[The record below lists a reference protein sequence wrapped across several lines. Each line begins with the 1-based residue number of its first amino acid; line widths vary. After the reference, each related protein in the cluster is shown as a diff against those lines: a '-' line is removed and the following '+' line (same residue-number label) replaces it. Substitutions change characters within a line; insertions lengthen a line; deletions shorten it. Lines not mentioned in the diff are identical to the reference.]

1 VNINLIGK
9 RQDKAGLIFKNSNN
23 YPSLLKEIQNPPS
36 GIYVL
41 GVLPENE
48 KPRVALVGTRKAT
61 FQGRLVAKEIAK
73 KLSERNII
81 IVSGLAMGIDTAAHE
96 GVLASNNQTI
106 AVLARGLD
114 EIYPRQNENLAR
126 KIIETGGAIIS
137 EYPAGTPALPN
148 QFLERNR
155 IISGLSLAVVVVE
168 APKESG
174 SLVTA
179 RLAAEQGREVFVVPG
194 PINHPNYY
202 GSHQLIRDGA
212 RLVGSVEDILEDLD
226 FSTECGNN
234 ADMRN
239 YESLIDDENQLLFLR
254 TIQKSGQSL
263 NVDKIIELTK
273 LEAQVINQSIA
284 LLIVRGMIKE
294 TGRGYIL
301 SL

>member
-96 GVLASNNQTI
+96 GVLAFNNQTI

-226 FSTECGNN
+226 FSTECGND

-239 YESLIDDENQLLFLR
+239 YESLIDDENQLLILR